1 MNIQGIHTKKIADL
15 GSKVKVIRAPK
26 IYPII
31 INNIVS
37 LKVTVWYVM
46 RSAGSVWYGE
56 CQLGM
61 MGCAALVCKECGK
74 AGIL

>member
-1 MNIQGIHTKKIADL
+1 MNIQGIHTKNIADL

-37 LKVTVWYVM
+37 LKVTVLHVM
-46 RSAGSVWYGE
+46 RSAGSVWYG
-56 CQLGM
+56 GVS
-61 MGCAALVCKECGK
+61 LV
-74 AGIL
+74 

>member
-1 MNIQGIHTKKIADL
+1 MTYEDMNSKEIADL

-46 RSAGSVWYGE
+46 RSAGSVWYG
-56 CQLGM
+56 GVS
-61 MGCAALVCKECGK
+61 LV
-74 AGIL
+74 